1 MSSSAVNIN
10 PFLFLQPYGLNDH
23 YKLMGREDEAQALLA
38 LLKWKEIIV
47 VFGKSGV
54 GKTSFINNTL
64 SARINRVNWLP
75 IRITRLLNINHSLK
89 QGIQYALEE
98 ESLDNIHN
106 KDLSTDT
113 LAFSEIPFTGED
125 AVQLMKELYIKWNR
139 PIYLIIDQLE
149 ELFLVG
155 DKDEQTVFLE
165 TLQTLMDTPGVQKK
179 IILVLREEHLGY
191 IQEVE
196 RILYGVFQD
205 AMAVRDI
212 KKSDAND
219 IFHNLLTTTNPE
231 IEQQLNCFAQKISSE
246 EIKNRIIE
254 SCSNGDSFNAQKL
267 QILLFLLWEKIQADA
282 TPEAAGTIDFEVEK
296 LCASPDPLKDYLD
309 TTVNTELANG
319 ARLKK
324 APYWFLL
331 HNAISDANTKKPVAL
346 SEFERLIWQSL
357 GFSEN
362 GNGIVRKQKDLQIT
376 SADVRAWCDN
386 MVDKRILQNFSITA
400 DGGTTECYFQ
410 LRHDTLVDPIKKL
423 YTGLPL
429 RFPKKLSPHKLVQN
443 PYMGLRQYDYDSIAN
458 KTNTNAGLGRKNIPA
473 LPVLYGR
480 ETVINEYVEFLKKG
494 ENKYLVVVGDSGTG
508 KSSLVKGGL
517 LPAMQQAGFG
527 TFTLQPGANLEA
539 FTHELQ
545 LLFNK
550 HATGSDSRH
559 CLYIDQFEECY
570 TFREATKEEKNKFES
585 FLQFLTNEI
594 DQRGGNFKLVVSIRH
609 DYAHEFD
616 RNISQWRKYKKL
628 LRYPNQDEIF
638 DIIVGPA
645 YERGIGFQPA
655 SLPEIVAADAI
666 NTSYFLPLLSF
677 TMETLYKQEVLDV
690 LDKHLEYDQLNLT
703 IDGYRKAG
711 EIVKCLQNEFTNVYL
726 QLPEADK
733 RYFLE
738 IMARMIIIKD
748 TIPKARPLPVASLN
762 YVEPCKADRVQQV
775 LINFIPRF
783 FREKD
788 IIVDNCVMRCYEPIH
803 DSLLIYCDEI
813 RQIVNKVQEPGAQMY
828 LQPKIEAAV
837 KEWKGNR
844 SYTYD
849 ILHESNEAEPIH
861 ADNKLLEIIHKRHR
875 ELEPLFELVMEDGK
889 PAPGNWL
896 FKDEWELVKAGKDYA
911 TELQNQEKMLMDQK
925 MSQLKME
932 ISQQKLLQ
940 EKVKAEQ
947 DLALA
952 EEQKKKKELEV
963 KAAQANAT
971 VERRSKWLIALGSL
985 IIILGGLGYVWY
997 SKTAEQVKNNVLIM
1011 DRQKDS
1017 LKQSREDAKEQ
1028 AKYNA
1033 SLAIEKRKTELKNDT
1048 LDAKI
1053 SENEKLLKRLSENGR
1068 QLQKANKELENRK
1081 AELAN
1086 ALLMSKNANEEL
1098 DSINKTYLDA
1108 LRKVEEAEAKVRN
1121 ITNARVAALAEYYKN
1136 SSPALSYQLA
1146 EEALKKAHDMKA
1158 MRIKTSLASSPQ
1170 YFESLVVNNVISH
1183 AVSPDGSRIV
1193 TIEPAPNS
1201 ASNEQ
1206 MRVWSSDGKQ
1216 LGDPVTLNEK
1226 IDLVTFSYDSKM
1238 IMLATDNSI
1247 RLYDVQRGIL
1257 GSPKPMPDLLYARF
1271 AENDNRLLAISGGKL
1286 IIFDANSNSTNPEK
1300 IKELAFESE
1309 AVINSASF
1317 NGNNITLVT
1326 AKGVRH
1332 WDLARRNKSTAKN
1345 IAQSFIVN
1353 GTGKVLAFEKPLLG
1367 GARRLVLFNREM
1379 KEEWSI
1385 KVPDRSYNLITEFVP
1400 GNDGRFAIIKFN
1412 ERENVIQ
1419 YNLQNQQQQQALQK
1433 KMYSKQPDAKSS
1445 YAPPVAI
1452 TGSLYSLDLSTGI
1465 LKRIENWSIPNESF
1479 ILSAQSDALFEFST
1493 GSIIKYPM
1501 QLSQPQGP
1509 SKQLLSISD
1518 NTRFKQ
1524 VTLAGP
1530 GKDQVL
1536 SLDANNQLKLWRYGK
1551 ADDLSSK
1558 NLLYTMQQQEL
1569 EKLVSVK

>member
-1 MSSSAVNIN
+1 MSSVSGIN

-23 YKLMGREDEAQALLA
+23 YKLMGREEEAQALLA

-113 LAFSEIPFTGED
+113 LAISEAQFSGED
-125 AVQLMKELYIKWNR
+125 TVQLMKALYIKWNR

-155 DKDEQTVFLE
+155 EKEEQTVFLE
-165 TLQTLMDTPGVQKK
+165 TLQTLMDTPGIQKK

-212 KKSDAND
+212 KKEDASD
-219 IFHNLLTTTNPE
+219 IFHNLLSTTNPE
-231 IEQQLNCFAQKISSE
+231 VEAQLASFAQKISSE
-246 EIKNRIIE
+246 EIKSKIIE
-254 SCSNGDSFNAQKL
+254 SCTNGDSFNAQKL
-267 QILLFLLWEKIQADA
+267 QILLFLLWEKIQADDK
-282 TPEAAGTIDFEVEK
+282 PEAVGTVDLEVER

-309 TTVNTELANG
+309 ATVNGELANG

-346 SEFERLIWQSL
+346 SEFENLIWQSL
-357 GFSEN
+357 GYN
-362 GNGIVRKQKDLQIT
+362 GNGNGNVRRQKDLQIT
-376 SADVRAWCDN
+376 TADVRTWCDN
-386 MVDKRILQNFSITA
+386 MVEKRILQNFSITA
-400 DGGTTECYFQ
+400 PNGATECYFQ

-429 RFPKKLSPHKLVQN
+429 RFPKKLSPHKLAQN
-443 PYMGLRQYDYDSIAN
+443 PYMGLRQYDYDSLSN
-458 KTNTNAGLGRKNIPA
+458 KTNTNAGLGRKNVQT

-480 ETVINEYVEFLKKG
+480 ETVINEYVEFLKKP

-517 LPAMQQAGFG
+517 LPAMQQAGFA
-527 TFTLQPGANLEA
+527 TSTMQPGADLHA

-545 LLFNK
+545 ALFNRY
-550 HATGSDSRH
+550 AAGLDSRH

-570 TFREATKEEKNKFES
+570 TFREATLDEKERFER

-594 DQRGGNFKLVVSIRH
+594 DLRGGNFKLVVSIRH

-616 RNISQWRKYKKL
+616 RNISQWRKFKKL

-645 YERGIGFQPA
+645 YERGIGFVPA

-690 LDKHLEYDQLNLT
+690 LDKHHEYSQLNLT
-703 IDGYRKAG
+703 IDGYKRAG

-726 QLPEADK
+726 QLPDGDK
-733 RYFLE
+733 RYFWE

-788 IIVDNCVMRCYEPIH
+788 IIIDNCVIRCYEPIH

-813 RQIVNKVQEPGAQMY
+813 RQIVNKVQEPGSQMY

-837 KEWKGNR
+837 KEWKGSRN
-844 SYTYD
+844 TTEQP
-849 ILHESNEAEPIH
+849 LH

-875 ELEPLFELVMEDGK
+875 ELEPLFELVMDNGN
-889 PAPGNWL
+889 PSPNNWL
-896 FKDEWELVKAGKDYA
+896 FKDEWELVRAGKAYA
-911 TELQNQEKMLMDQK
+911 NELRDQEKMLMDQK
-925 MSQLKME
+925 MNQLKME
-932 ISQQKLLQ
+932 MTQQLLLQ

-952 EEQKKKKELEV
+952 EEQKKKKELEAETA
-963 KAAQANAT
+963 KANETIQ
-971 VERRSKWLIALGSL
+971 RRSKYLIALCSL
-985 IIILGGLGYVWY
+985 MLVLAGWGYALY
-997 SKTAEQVKNNVLIM
+997 SKSTQQAKTNKLEFAKQT
-1011 DRQKDS
+1011 DS
-1017 LKQSREDAKEQ
+1017 LAQSRKDALEQ
-1028 AKYNA
+1028 SVFSA
-1033 SLAIEKRKTELKNDT
+1033 SLAKEKKNTELKNDSLNKKNQEYNNLLVELT
-1048 LDAKI
+1048 Q
-1053 SENEKLLKRLSENGR
+1053 NEKQLK
-1068 QLQKANKELENRK
+1068 K
-1081 AELAN
+1081 
-1086 ALLMSKNANEEL
+1086 ANEEL
-1098 DSINKTYLDA
+1098 EKRRLALQSEGFMKDSLIKSEQSSRY
-1108 LRKVEEAEAKVRN
+1108 KYEEAYNSLLLAQNKVDSL
-1121 ITNARVAALAEYYKN
+1121 TNERVVTLAEYYKK
-1136 SSPALSYQLA
+1136 SSPAISYRLA
-1146 EEALKKAHDMKA
+1146 EEALRTNAKDQNA
-1158 MRIKTSLASSPQ
+1158 MRIRSGLANSPQ
-1170 YFESLVVNNVISH
+1170 YFESLIVNNVISH

-1193 TIEPAPNS
+1193 TMEQDPTS
-1201 ASNEQ
+1201 ASKEK
-1206 MRVWSSDGKQ
+1206 MRVWTSDGKQ
-1216 LGDPVTLNEK
+1216 LGETVTLNEK
-1226 IDLVTFSYDSKM
+1226 VDLAAFSHDNKM
-1238 IMLATDNSI
+1238 MLLATDNSI
-1247 RLYDVQRGIL
+1247 RLYDVQRGML
-1257 GSPKPMPDLLYARF
+1257 GSAKPLPDLLYTRF

-1286 IIFDANSNSTNPEK
+1286 IILDGSSVNPEK
-1300 IKELAFESE
+1300 IKELTFENE
-1309 AVINSASF
+1309 GVINNAHF
-1317 NGNNITLVT
+1317 NGNNITLIT
-1326 AKGVRH
+1326 AKGIRH
-1332 WDLARRNKSTAKN
+1332 WDLARRNKYNSKN
-1345 IAQSFIVN
+1345 LPQSFII
-1353 GTGKVLAFEKPLLG
+1353 GSTGKVLAFEKPFLG
-1367 GARRLVLFNREM
+1367 GARRLVLFDNAM
-1379 KEEWSI
+1379 KQEWEI
-1385 KVPDRSYNLITEFVP
+1385 KVPDRAYNLITEFVP

-1412 ERENVIQ
+1412 ERENIIQ
-1419 YNLQNQQQQQALQK
+1419 YNLQRQQQQQQQQQIQQK
-1433 KMYSKQPDAKSS
+1433 KMNIKPADAKSS
-1445 YAPPVAI
+1445 YDEPIAI
-1452 TGSLYSLDLSTGI
+1452 TGSLYSLNLSNGSLQPI
-1465 LKRIENWSIPNESF
+1465 DNWSAHNESF
-1479 ILSAQSDALFEFST
+1479 ILNAQSDALFEFGN
-1493 GSIIKYPM
+1493 GSIYKYPM
-1501 QLSQPQGP
+1501 QLSQPAGMP
-1509 SKQLLSISD
+1509 SKALLSISD

-1524 VTLAGP
+1524 VALAGP
-1530 GKDQVL
+1530 TRDQVL
-1536 SLDANNQLKLWRYGK
+1536 SLDANNQLKLWRYGN
-1551 ADDLSSK
+1551 ASDLSSK
-1558 NLLYTMQQQEL
+1558 NLLWVLQQQEM
-1569 EKLVSVK
+1569 EKLLSIK

>member
-1 MSSSAVNIN
+1 MSSSASNIN

-231 IEQQLNCFAQKISSE
+231 IEPQLTSFAQKISSE

-267 QILLFLLWEKIQADA
+267 QILLFLLWENIQADE
-282 TPEAAGTIDFEVEK
+282 TPEAAGTIELEVEK

-357 GFSEN
+357 GYSEN
-362 GNGIVRKQKDLQIT
+362 GNGNFKKQKDLQIT
-376 SADVRAWCDN
+376 SADIRAWCDN

-400 DGGTTECYFQ
+400 DGGITECYFQ

-443 PYMGLRQYDYDSIAN
+443 PYMGLRQYDYDSITN
-458 KTNTNAGLGRKNIPA
+458 KANTNAGLGRKNIPA

-527 TFTLQPGANLEA
+527 TSTLQPGANLEA

-545 LLFNK
+545 SLFNK

-570 TFREATKEEKNKFES
+570 TFREATKEEKDKFER

-677 TMETLYKQEVLDV
+677 TMETLYKQQVLDV
-690 LDKHLEYDQLNLT
+690 LDKHREYDQLNLT

-726 QLPEADK
+726 QLPEDDK

-762 YVEPCKADRVQQV
+762 FVEPCKADRVQQV
-775 LINFIPRF
+775 LIKFIPRF

-788 IIVDNCVMRCYEPIH
+788 IIVDNCVVRCYEPIH

-844 SYTYD
+844 STAYD
-849 ILHESNEAEPIH
+849 ILYDNHTAEPIH

-875 ELEPLFELVMEDGK
+875 ELEPLFELVMADGS
-889 PAPGNWL
+889 PSPNNWL

-925 MSQLKME
+925 MNQLRME
-932 ISQQKLLQ
+932 ITQQKLLQ

-952 EEQKKKKELEV
+952 EEQKKQKELEV

-985 IIILGGLGYVWY
+985 IIILFGLGYGWY
-997 SKTAEQVKNNVLIM
+997 NKTSQQVKNNALIM
-1011 DRQKDS
+1011 DKQKDS
-1017 LKQSREDAKEQ
+1017 LKQSREEAQ
-1028 AKYNA
+1028 QQTKYNA

-1053 SENEKLLKRLSENGR
+1053 EENERLLGALRKNEK
-1068 QLQKANKELENRK
+1068 QLKNANKELENRK
-1081 AELAN
+1081 AELSK
-1086 ALLMSKNANEEL
+1086 LLEATNKVNEEL
-1098 DSINKTYLDA
+1098 IVSNKSYQDA
-1108 LRKVEEAEAKVRN
+1108 LEDVKRAEEKVRS
-1121 ITNARVAALAEYYKN
+1121 ITNARVVALADYYKN

-1146 EEALKKAHDMKA
+1146 GEALKISHDMKA
-1158 MRIKTSLASSPQ
+1158 QRIRINLASSQQ
-1170 YFESLVVNNVISH
+1170 YFESLVINNVIHH
-1183 AVSPDGSRIV
+1183 AISPDGSRIV

-1201 ASNEQ
+1201 GNEL
-1206 MRVWSSDGKQ
+1206 MRIWSSDGKQ
-1216 LGDPVTLNEK
+1216 VGETITLNEK
-1226 IDLVTFSYDSKM
+1226 VDLTSFSYDSKM
-1238 IMLATDNSI
+1238 ILLATDNSI
-1247 RLYDVQRGIL
+1247 RLYDVQRGIM
-1257 GSPKPMPDLLYARF
+1257 GSPKPLPDLLYARF
-1271 AENDNRLLAISGGKL
+1271 AESDNRLLAISGGKL
-1286 IIFDANSNSTNPEK
+1286 IILDANSTNPEK

-1326 AKGVRH
+1326 SRGVRH
-1332 WDLARRNKSTAKN
+1332 WDLARRNKSAAKN
-1345 IAQSFIVN
+1345 LAQSFIVS

-1367 GARRLVLFNREM
+1367 GTRRLVLFNREM

-1385 KVPDRSYNLITEFVP
+1385 KVPDKSYNLITEFVP
-1400 GNDGRFAIIKFN
+1400 GYDGRFAIIKFN

-1433 KMYSKQPDAKSS
+1433 KMYSKQPDAKSN

-1479 ILSAQSDALFEFST
+1479 ILNAQSDALFEFST
-1493 GSIIKYPM
+1493 GSILKYPM
-1501 QLSQPQGP
+1501 QLNQPKGP
-1509 SKQLLSISD
+1509 TNQLLAISE

-1524 VTLAGP
+1524 VALAGAD
-1530 GKDQVL
+1530 KDQVL

-1551 ADDLSSK
+1551 VDDLSNK
-1558 NLLYTMQQQEL
+1558 NLLYTMPQQEL
-1569 EKLVSVK
+1569 ENLVSVK

>member
-1 MSSSAVNIN
+1 
-10 PFLFLQPYGLNDH
+10 
-23 YKLMGREDEAQALLA
+23 
-38 LLKWKEIIV
+38 
-47 VFGKSGV
+47 
-54 GKTSFINNTL
+54 
-64 SARINRVNWLP
+64 
-75 IRITRLLNINHSLK
+75 
-89 QGIQYALEE
+89 
-98 ESLDNIHN
+98 
-106 KDLSTDT
+106 
-113 LAFSEIPFTGED
+113 
-125 AVQLMKELYIKWNR
+125 
-139 PIYLIIDQLE
+139 
-149 ELFLVG
+149 
-155 DKDEQTVFLE
+155 
-165 TLQTLMDTPGVQKK
+165 
-179 IILVLREEHLGY
+179 
-191 IQEVE
+191 
-196 RILYGVFQD
+196 
-205 AMAVRDI
+205 
-212 KKSDAND
+212 
-219 IFHNLLTTTNPE
+219 
-231 IEQQLNCFAQKISSE
+231 
-246 EIKNRIIE
+246 
-254 SCSNGDSFNAQKL
+254 
-267 QILLFLLWEKIQADA
+267 
-282 TPEAAGTIDFEVEK
+282 
-296 LCASPDPLKDYLD
+296 
-309 TTVNTELANG
+309 
-319 ARLKK
+319 
-324 APYWFLL
+324 
-331 HNAISDANTKKPVAL
+331 
-346 SEFERLIWQSL
+346 
-357 GFSEN
+357 
-362 GNGIVRKQKDLQIT
+362 
-376 SADVRAWCDN
+376 
-386 MVDKRILQNFSITA
+386 
-400 DGGTTECYFQ
+400 
-410 LRHDTLVDPIKKL
+410 
-423 YTGLPL
+423 
-429 RFPKKLSPHKLVQN
+429 
-443 PYMGLRQYDYDSIAN
+443 
-458 KTNTNAGLGRKNIPA
+458 
-473 LPVLYGR
+473 
-480 ETVINEYVEFLKKG
+480 
-494 ENKYLVVVGDSGTG
+494 VGDSGTG

-527 TFTLQPGANLEA
+527 TSTLQPGANLEA

-550 HATGSDSRH
+550 HATGSDTRH

-570 TFREATKEEKNKFES
+570 TFREATQEEKNRFER

-690 LDKHLEYDQLNLT
+690 LNKHHEYNQLNLT

-788 IIVDNCVMRCYEPIH
+788 VIVDNCVMRCYEPIH

-844 SYTYD
+844 GYAYN
-849 ILHESNEAEPIH
+849 ILHTGNEAEPIH

-875 ELEPLFELVMEDGK
+875 ELEPLFELVMEDGR
-889 PAPGNWL
+889 PSPDNWL

-925 MSQLKME
+925 MNQLKLE
-932 ISQQKLLQ
+932 INQQKLLQ

-997 SKTAEQVKNNVLIM
+997 SKTAEQVKNNAVLM

-1017 LKQSREDAKEQ
+1017 LKQSREEAQQQ

-1053 SENEKLLKRLSENGR
+1053 EENERLLVKLRKNEKQLKE
-1068 QLQKANKELENRK
+1068 ANKELENRK
-1081 AELAN
+1081 AELTK
-1086 ALLMSKNANEEL
+1086 ALAATNDVNKELMETFK
-1098 DSINKTYLDA
+1098 K
-1108 LRKVEEAEAKVRN
+1108 KEEALENLQRAEEKVKS
-1121 ITNARVAALAEYYKN
+1121 ITNQRIVALAEYYQN

-1146 EEALKKAHDMKA
+1146 GEALRDSRDMKA
-1158 MRIKTSLASSPQ
+1158 HRIRINLANSQQ

-1193 TIEPAPNS
+1193 TIEPASN
-1201 ASNEQ
+1201 ASNEL
-1206 MRVWSSDGKQ
+1206 MRVWNSDGKQ
-1216 LGDPVTLNEK
+1216 LGDPVTINEK
-1226 IDLVTFSYDSKM
+1226 VDLTAFSYDSKM
-1238 IMLATDNSI
+1238 ILLATDNSI
-1247 RLYDVQRGIL
+1247 RLYDVERGIL
-1257 GSPKPMPDLLYARF
+1257 GSPKPLPDLLYARF

-1286 IIFDANSNSTNPEK
+1286 IIFDARSNSINPEK

-1309 AVINSASF
+1309 AVINSAGF

-1345 IAQSFIVN
+1345 IAQSFIVS
-1353 GTGKVLAFEKPLLG
+1353 GSGKLLAFEKPLLG

-1385 KVPDRSYNLITEFVP
+1385 KVPDKSYNLITEFVP

-1433 KMYSKQPDAKSS
+1433 KMYSRQADAKSN
-1445 YAPPVAI
+1445 YAAPVAI

-1465 LKRIENWSIPNESF
+1465 LKRIENWSIPNEAF
-1479 ILSAQSDALFEFST
+1479 ILSAQNDALFEFST

-1501 QLSQPQGP
+1501 QFSQPQGP
-1509 SKQLLSISD
+1509 STQLLSISD

-1530 GKDQVL
+1530 GKDQVV

-1551 ADDLSSK
+1551 ADDLYNK
-1558 NLLYTMQQQEL
+1558 KLLYTMQQQEL